1 MLTLTEKLIF
11 VTTVLFSLALSYRNF
26 RLIFEIVSR
35 GQPDLALD
43 ALPHRVWRA
52 VVVFLSQR
60 TVLRV
65 RLGTSLIHAFVAWGF
80 TYFFLVN
87 FGDFLE
93 GFIPHFSFMG
103 NGLLGGFYRLG
114 ADLMSVLVLVGIIYF
129 MIRRFVAPAPHLT
142 FADNVNVHPK
152 VITGMRQ
159 DSLIVGSF
167 ILLHVG
173 FRFVGAS
180 VAIAANGVDTWQPF
194 GSLAAG
200 LWTGLSPAGLLA
212 LEHLAWWMA
221 LGLILLFMPYFP
233 YSKHLHLIVAPINY
247 LVRPKRTA
255 LGALPYMN
263 FDDPEMEEFGAQR
276 LEQLDQTLLLD
287 AFACIM
293 CNRCQDVCPAYVTG
307 KELSPS
313 ALEINKRYMLKG
325 DMVAMA
331 SGNTSAP
338 LVGNAISESALWG
351 CTTCGACVEICPVGN
366 EPMFDIM
373 ALRRYQVLTE
383 GEFPSQ
389 LQNSF
394 NGMERQGN
402 PWQMSEERM
411 AWADGLDVC
420 TVEDNPEFEY
430 LYWVGCAASYD
441 PRAKEVARSFVKILN
456 AAGVNYAVL
465 ADRES
470 CTGDTARRAGH
481 EYLYFEMASANIETL
496 NGVGARRIVTTCP
509 HCLHTLGAEYS
520 QFDADFEVVHHTTL
534 INELI
539 GADKLK
545 LNATRADAQ
554 RVTFHDP
561 CYLGRH
567 NGVFDDPRE
576 VLVAGKVELSEME
589 RTRNNSFCCG
599 AGGGQMWKEE
609 EPGRVGV
616 NVARFEEAEST
627 GADTLAVGCPFC
639 MVMMTDASRAAGES
653 MQVRDVAEIV
663 ADALM

>member
-1 MLTLTEKLIF
+1 MLTLTEKLLF
-11 VTTVLFSLALSYRNF
+11 ATTVLFSLALSYRNF
-26 RLIFEIVSR
+26 RLVFEIVRR
-35 GQPDLALD
+35 GKPDLVLD
-43 ALPHRVWRA
+43 ALPQRIWHA
-52 VVVFLSQR
+52 LVVFLSQR
-60 TVLRV
+60 TVLRA

-80 TYFFLVN
+80 TYYFLVN
-87 FGDFLE
+87 FGDMLE
-93 GFIPHFSFMG
+93 GFIPHFRFLG
-103 NGLLGGFYRLG
+103 DGLLGGLYRLG
-114 ADLMSVLVLVGIIYF
+114 ADLVSVAVLAGIIYF
-129 MIRRFVAPAPHLT
+129 LMRRFAASARQLT
-142 FADNVNVHPK
+142 IAENVKLHPK
-152 VITGMRQ
+152 ADVGMRQ
-159 DSLIVGSF
+159 DSLIVGVF

-173 FRFVGAS
+173 FRFIGAS
-180 VAIAANGVDTWQPF
+180 AAIAAYGVDTWQPF

-200 LWTGLSPAGLLA
+200 LWAGLPPAGLLA
-212 LEHLAWWMA
+212 LEHVAWWMA

-247 LVRPKRTA
+247 LMRPRRTA
-255 LGALPYMN
+255 LGALPPMD

-276 LEQLDQTLLLD
+276 LEQLGQTLLLD

-313 ALEINKRYMLKG
+313 ALEINKRYMLQS
-325 DMVAMA
+325 DMAAMA
-331 SGNTSAP
+331 SGMTSAP

-373 ALRRYQVLTE
+373 EMRRYQVLTA
-383 GEFPSQ
+383 GEFPGQ

-411 AWADGLDVC
+411 AWADGLEVL
-420 TVEDNPEFEY
+420 TVEENPDFEY

-441 PRAKEVARSFVKILN
+441 PRAKEVARSFVKILK

-465 ADRES
+465 GGQES

-496 NGVGARRIVTTCP
+496 NAVGARRIVATCP
-509 HCLHTLGAEYS
+509 HCLHTLGAEYA
-520 QFDADFEVVHHTTL
+520 QFDGDFEVVHHTTL
-534 INELI
+534 INQLI
-539 GADKLK
+539 DAGKLK
-545 LNATRADAQ
+545 LNGTGGGAQ

-576 VLVAGKVELSEME
+576 ALSAGKVELSEMD

-609 EPGRVGV
+609 EPGKLAVSA
-616 NVARFEEAEST
+616 ARFEEAEST

-639 MVMMTDASRAAGES
+639 MVMMTDASRANGES
-653 MQVRDVAEIV
+653 MRVRDVAEIV
-663 ADALM
+663 ADALT